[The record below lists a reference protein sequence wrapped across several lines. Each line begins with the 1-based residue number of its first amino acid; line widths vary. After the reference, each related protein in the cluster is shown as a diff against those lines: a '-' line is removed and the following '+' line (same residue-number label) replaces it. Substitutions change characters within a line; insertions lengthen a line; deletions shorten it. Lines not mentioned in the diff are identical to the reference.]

1 MEYITAP
8 AYTLWS
14 PESKNAVPGRHT
26 AENKKK
32 AGTRGQANAQTKS
45 GLAHIGAGFRKLAE
59 IRHHL

>member
-14 PESKNAVPGRHT
+14 PESKNAVPGRQT
-26 AENKKK
+26 AGNKKK
-32 AGTRGQANAQTKS
+32 AGIDGRAKADTKS
-45 GLAHIGAGFRKLAE
+45 SLAHIGAGFRKLAD

>member
-14 PESKNAVPGRHT
+14 PESKNAVRGRHKT
-26 AENKKK
+26 ENKKR
-32 AGTRGQANAQTKS
+32 AGTQGRANAETKS

>member
-14 PESKNAVPGRHT
+14 PESKNACPGRQT
-26 AENKKK
+26 AENKKRAGIEGRAK
-32 AGTRGQANAQTKS
+32 ADTKS